1 MRVGVLT
8 GGGDCP
14 GLNAVIRAV
23 TKSLI
28 HHGRCEVLGIADG
41 FEGLMGEAPRTRPLG
56 WEQVSGILH
65 MGGTM
70 LGTSNSA
77 NPLKDAATLAQVGA
91 NVHAL
96 GLDVVVAIG
105 GDGTMSI
112 AHGLGQQL
120 GLACVGVPKTIDN
133 DIALCERSF
142 GFDTAVATV
151 TEALRRIESTAYSHH
166 RVMIVETMGRHAGW
180 LALESGIAGAADV
193 ILLPEIDYDLQAI
206 IERCREREQRQRY
219 TIICIGEGAKER
231 GGALTVRERIAHSP
245 DPVRLG
251 GVGHVLREQ
260 LQPHLAS
267 EVRAT
272 VLGHVQRGG
281 DPTPFDRVLA
291 TRFGHHAARLVTE
304 GQFGRMATLQG
315 GQIGSVPIAEVANT
329 QRKVPLEHELIAIA
343 RDIGGCL
350 G

>member
-1 MRVGVLT
+1 MDMRVGVLT
-8 GGGDCP
+8 SGGDCP

-41 FEGLMGEAPRTRPLG
+41 FEGLMGEAPRTRALG

-65 MGGTM
+65 VGGTL

-77 NPLKDAATLAQVGA
+77 NPLRDAATLDQVGR
-91 NVHAL
+91 NVRAL
-96 GLDVVVAIG
+96 GLDGVVAIG
-105 GDGTMSI
+105 GDGTMSQ
-112 AHGLGQQL
+112 AHGLAQV

-151 TEALRRIESTAYSHH
+151 TDALRRIESTAYSHH

-180 LALESGIAGAADV
+180 LALERHAGAADI
-193 ILLPEIDYDLQAI
+193 ILLPDRLRPAGYIA
-206 IERCREREQRQRY
+206 CCEREQRQRY

-329 QRKVPLEHELIAIA
+329 QRKVPLDHELITIA
-343 RDIGGCL
+343 RDIGVCL